1 MKKRCL
7 SILLALCMVI
17 GMVPSLGIPAAA
29 AGTGPMELTKVDDS
43 GSGQG
48 FMYYN
53 FVETTQFVPGTEYAF
68 LDGIYDQTD
77 AVTQLGSGAVLEAT
91 SESNNC
97 TKYIERVYGST
108 TVATYVKVVTKGKG
122 FDNCPKGGLYQVPS
136 TENPTQYRYFCWAGG
151 AKNCGPLYAYTYQT
165 AEITWDNV
173 TVYLNDPGNTN
184 SSNSADYTVDLTY
197 GENKTVTLDSRS
209 YTVQCSGKTATV
221 AITDNDGNTIQGQV
235 TLPGAVIYQPGGL
248 NVSGMPANQGIQLGG
263 SVQVANERPSRTGG
277 YEFQYWEDINGT
289 QYQPGAALNYKQ
301 NGYTLTAVWKDTQA
315 PTFECDPVTVT
326 TGTTGEVV
334 QNSIKA
340 ALKITDNESLTGCTV
355 TVNADDTTAQSR
367 ATKQVPVTVRD
378 AAGNQTTQDVTLNV
392 LPGPL
397 AFTAPSY
404 SGSTLSVTLREP
416 GPDEITE
423 TGIVWGVISSPTT
436 SVNNGKYKTDNP
448 VTMPDTSISTT
459 VELAQGVTYYARA
472 YAVVDGVTYYGP
484 EATVGENIPK
494 YGVFTIQNNG
504 NSTFTVRR
512 TGGTDGEQT
521 VYYRPVNGSAVG
533 GTHFE
538 HQSSTVTIPA
548 GQSSATIT
556 ITEHDVNT
564 PYGMNTA
571 TGYSNASR
579 TYSVEI
585 YRVDG
590 GAVIEGNRDVATRTM
605 TGNTTVDRNNFIEQT
620 QSGDTSEKER
630 GDYDKDGNLGW
641 TDDARGSQQDHISVQ
656 PDDSIRSYVQAVSS
670 EIQFY
675 VTFEAKEEE
684 KGYQAVQIVPGSQTD
699 IGVYP
704 YDSGNDKLKG
714 SYSESTLFGYT
725 GLFEHGGTTN
735 DDSWAS
741 YRFPVNAASGTEIAT
756 TGNSNKSKL
765 TQEKW
770 MGPATKNYIAFPV
783 ATEQVT
789 VSYGACGDD
798 GDTWYTQNVV
808 YHYQFIDNT
817 EPTLLAI
824 GDMGDSTYRVGD
836 SFTVSLIFDEIVDST
851 NSGNLSGSTIST
863 SWGPATYAGGGDTNV
878 LYFTG
883 TVPANA
889 PGTLTVTGINATIK
903 DMAGKAMTVPV
914 NVSTEATVDTRTPSF
929 NLSDGSISGGVGQA
943 TISNANENTT
953 SLRYAWSN
961 STAMPATGWI
971 PLTDTELEQAN
982 TSTGFTAMTRQE
994 SGTWYLHVL
1003 GVCEG
1008 NGALTYKHT
1017 SVNFTTGGSS
1027 GSTELVQPPTISVS
1041 VDNTS
1046 WVKSRTINV
1055 TYANGTAEYRYGDG
1069 QWQTVT
1075 GNSVTVDQN
1084 GTYAFRC
1091 KSNSGEAVTDTAEV
1105 SKIDTTAPTASIG
1118 AMTANKPTQKNSVYH
1133 SITLPVSYTDAQSG
1147 VQTVQYAWSSSLT
1160 APTDGWT
1167 AVGSAAEL
1175 TYDSSENDET
1185 GIYLHLKVTD
1195 KVGNETAVTSPA
1207 YQVISPEGAKAYA
1220 PNVTIDLADP
1230 ILWDGTT
1237 WTNETQTLMW
1247 ELEGAHTDNCV
1258 VTLPDGRTT
1267 TDTSGTILVSNNG
1280 TYTVSVVDNTY
1291 GGSNTASFLIDKID
1305 TTAPTVTHDWTPEGW
1320 QSSEVTVTFTFADQ
1334 GGSGL
1339 DTAKYAVVTDKTVTP
1354 TELAS
1359 FSSNSGGSVTVS
1371 QDGESYIYYEVTDN
1385 TAGTYGDGSPRPANT
1400 TSGFVGPIQINQ
1412 NPPDLT
1418 VIGGDTGAS
1427 SLTLTVTAKHS
1438 SGVTVAHGGNTED
1451 VTGSTY
1457 NVTQPGKYTF
1467 TAISNAGLTTTKEV
1481 QVYSIAFNSDGGS
1494 QVDSQ
1499 LVVKD
1504 GKATQPAAP
1513 QKTGYTFGEWM
1524 NEQTAWEFD
1533 DPVTGDLTLTAKWTL
1548 NTPTATLEANKT
1560 SATYGD
1566 PITLTAKTNYVKG
1579 DDVTVSYAWYKD
1591 GTLLNGET
1599 GDTLTLTNVA
1609 DSGSYKVKI
1618 TAEGDG
1624 QSQTSDSNDVT
1635 VDIAPLKVEL
1645 SWNYTDPIT
1654 YDGQEH
1660 TVTAAVNNTVG
1671 DDTITLDYDGTRE
1684 AVNVGHYEVT
1694 VTGVG
1699 SENYTLEGVT
1709 NTTQAWQIVPAS
1721 GSASVTMA
1729 DWTYGETASRPAPV
1743 SATHGTTNVTYHYTG
1758 TTAGGVQ
1765 YDSPE
1770 IPTDA
1775 GDYTVTATFAATENY
1790 NEVTVQD
1797 TFTIA
1802 PRPVELTWSGKTNI
1816 PYDGQEHTVTPSIGN
1831 LVQGDICDLTCE
1843 ESQKT
1848 NAGTYTAKV
1857 TALSNP
1863 NYTLEGGINTTLEW
1877 QITPIVGTASVTMEG
1892 WTYDGTAKNS
1902 PVPVSETNTGVVT
1915 YHYTGRNGTNYN
1927 SADVPTDAGDY
1938 TVTATFAATT
1948 NYEEARA
1955 QADFTIAKKDV
1966 IAAWLGLDQVYDDTT
1981 RVQVTLSGL
1990 VSGDDVAV
1998 LVDGDEQTAAGSY
2011 PLTAT
2016 LTGADTANYTLKNNK
2031 ATLTIQQKPVIFAV
2045 INNAVQADG
2054 SVKHAEVAAD
2064 DNECTY
2070 TVTYQQNGK
2079 EVASPKEAGSYE
2091 IWVKIT
2097 NPNYRHTDGS
2107 ALMQVGVLTI
2117 TQAPPVVYTVSFAGG
2132 EDVTGTAPAQQ
2143 TATANG
2149 QINLPVNPF
2158 AKEHYRFTGWKA
2170 DSDGKTY
2177 QPGDRFSMPARDV
2190 TFTAQWQEV
2199 FTVSGTIWEK
2209 TDGKDVHAENGV
2221 VSLWLGANKIAE
2233 TKTKEYGTYN
2243 FTNLIPGIYN
2253 LVVTKDVR
2261 TVTSKVELTENKT
2274 CDATLPKGA
2283 TNSIVEVTPGSPDIV
2298 VGNLDTVFK
2307 ETDTT
2312 VYTAADQTTVSEG
2325 GKVEITFTAD
2335 EKQRD
2340 DTAISDDMAMIA
2352 EKADDITVGLV
2363 MDYTLEK
2370 EVFDADGKK
2379 IENDSKK
2386 ISQSNV
2392 LLEVLLPLPTE
2403 LQGKDSYSVYRVHSS
2418 TGDEADKQVQELK
2431 QGENNKNEL
2440 GEYFT
2445 VRSDKTG
2452 LTLYVKC
2459 FSTYAIGYTEFTATP
2474 SGGSSGSSGS
2484 SEPSYPPIIQ
2494 PTEHG
2499 SVTIKPSS
2507 PQKGD
2512 TVTIT
2517 TTPEDGYAVDTVTV
2531 TDPNGQTVEV
2541 TPNDD
2546 GTYTFVQ
2553 PAGKVTITVTF
2564 QQRNETSDCPRDES
2578 CPMAPF
2584 TDADRSVW
2592 YHDGVHYCVEH
2603 GLMAGTSKTTF
2614 SPNSATTRGMIVTI
2628 LWRLEGSPIVSDSID
2643 YNDVPPQ
2650 DWYGEA
2656 VRWADSA
2663 GVATGYGNGTFGPN
2677 DPITREQMATML
2689 WRYAGSPK
2697 VNGSL
2702 SSFVD
2707 GEQTSDW
2714 AQSAMIWVV
2723 DQGLIAGVGND
2734 RLEPRE
2740 QATRAQ
2746 AATILMRFAQDMAQ

>member
-1 MKKRCL
+1 MRKRCL

-17 GMVPSLGIPAAA
+17 GMVPSLEVPAAA
-29 AGTGPMELTKVDDS
+29 AGTGPMELTKVEGS
-43 GSGQG
+43 GYGQG
-48 FMYYN
+48 FIYYN
-53 FVETTQFVPGTEYAF
+53 FVETMQFTPGTEYAF
-68 LDGIYDQTD
+68 LDGVYDQND
-77 AVTQLGSGAVLEAT
+77 AVAQLGSGAVLEAT

-97 TKYIERVYGST
+97 TKYIERVYGDGASHNL
-108 TVATYVKVVTKGKG
+108 ATYVKVVTKGKG
-122 FDNCPKGGLYQVPS
+122 FDNCPKGGLYRVPN
-136 TENPTQYRYFCWAGG
+136 TANPTQYRYFCWAGG
-151 AKNCGPLYAYTYQT
+151 AKDCGPLYAYTYET
-165 AEITWDNV
+165 ATITWENV
-173 TVYLNDPGNTN
+173 TVYLNDPGNTDSN
-184 SSNSADYTVDLTY
+184 NSADYTVALTY
-197 GENKTVTLDSRS
+197 GADQTVTLDSRS

-221 AITDNDGNTIQGQV
+221 AITDNAGNTIQGQV
-235 TLPGAVIYQPGGL
+235 TLPGTVIYQPGGL

-277 YEFQYWEDINGT
+277 YEFQYWEDIDGT
-289 QYQPGAALNYKQ
+289 PYQPGTTLNYKQ

-315 PTFECDPVTVT
+315 PTFECDSVTVT

-340 ALKITDNESLTGCTV
+340 ALKITDNEPLTGCTV
-355 TVNADDTTAQSR
+355 TVNADNTTAQSR
-367 ATKQVPVTVRD
+367 GTKQVPVTVRD

-416 GPDEITE
+416 GPDAITE

-472 YAVVDGVTYYGP
+472 YAVVDNVTYYGP

-521 VYYRPVNGSAVG
+521 VYYRTINGSAVG

-538 HQSSTVTIPA
+538 HQSSTVTIPD
-548 GQSSATIT
+548 GETSATIT

-564 PYGMNTA
+564 PYGTNTA
-571 TGYSNASR
+571 TGYSNANR

-590 GAVIEGNRDVATRTM
+590 GAVIEGNRDAATRTM

-620 QSGDTSEKER
+620 QNGYTGEKER
-630 GDYDKDGNLGW
+630 GDYDDNNKKGW
-641 TDDARGSQQDHISVQ
+641 SSGDQIGSEQDHISVQ
-656 PDDSIRSYVQAVSS
+656 PDASIRSYVQAVSS

-675 VTFEAKEEE
+675 VTFDAKEGES
-684 KGYQAVQIVPGSQTD
+684 GYQAVQIVPGSTTD
-699 IGVYP
+699 TGVYP
-704 YDSGNDKLKG
+704 YDSSGDKLKG
-714 SYSESTLFGYT
+714 SYSESTLVGYT
-725 GLFEHGGTTN
+725 GLFEHGGSDKDT
-735 DDSWAS
+735 SWAS

-756 TGNSNKSKL
+756 TGNSKKSKL

-770 MGPATKNYIAFPV
+770 KGTNNNYIAFP
-783 ATEQVT
+783 ATTDQVT
-789 VSYGACGDD
+789 VSYGACGDNS
-798 GDTWYTQNVV
+798 DTWYTQNVV

-889 PGTLTVTGINATIK
+889 SGTLTVNSINATIK
-903 DMAGKAMTVPV
+903 DMAGNAMTASV
-914 NVSTEATVDTRTPSF
+914 NVSTEATVDTRTPDF
-929 NLSDGSISGGVGQA
+929 TLSDGSISSGVGQA
-943 TISNANENTT
+943 TISNTNENTT
-953 SLRYAWSN
+953 SLRYAWSK

-971 PLTDTELEQAN
+971 PLTDTELEQAQ
-982 TSTGFTAMTRQE
+982 TTGFTAMTRQT
-994 SGTWYLHVL
+994 SGIWYLHVL
-1003 GVCEG
+1003 GVCDG

-1027 GSTELVQPPTISVS
+1027 GSTELVQPPTIRVD
-1041 VDNTS
+1041 VDNTT
-1046 WVKSRTINV
+1046 WATSRTIQV
-1055 TYANGTAEYRYGDG
+1055 DAENGTAEYRYGDG
-1069 QWQTVT
+1069 AWTPVS
-1075 GNSVTVDQN
+1075 GSSVTVNQN
-1084 GTYAFRC
+1084 GTYTFRC
-1091 KSNSGEAVTDTAEV
+1091 VSSSGEAVTDTAEV
-1105 SKIDTTAPTASIG
+1105 SKIDTTAPTASVG
-1118 AMTANKPTQKNSVYH
+1118 AMTANEPTQKNGVYH

-1147 VQTVQYAWSSSLT
+1147 VQTVQYAWSSSESV
-1160 APTDGWT
+1160 PVSGWT
-1167 AVGSAAEL
+1167 AVNSATEL
-1175 TYDSSENDET
+1175 TYTATENFEA

-1195 KVGNETAVTSPA
+1195 KVGNETTVTSPA

-1220 PNVTIDLADP
+1220 PTVTISLASNNGEGFTS
-1230 ILWDGTT
+1230 WDGQS
-1237 WTNETQTLMW
+1237 WTNEAQTLEW
-1247 ELEGAHTDNCV
+1247 KLVGGHTDSCV

-1267 TDTSGTILVSNNG
+1267 TDISGTILVSQND

-1291 GGSNTASFLIDKID
+1291 GGSNSASFTIDKID
-1305 TTAPTVTHDWTPEGW
+1305 TIAPTVTHDPAPDGW
-1320 QSSEVTVTFTFADQ
+1320 QSEDVTISFTFADQ
-1334 GGSGL
+1334 GGSDL

-1371 QDGESYIYYEVTDN
+1371 QDGESYIYYEVTDT

-1400 TSGFVGPIQINQ
+1400 TSGFVGPIQINR

-1418 VIGGDTGAS
+1418 VTGGDIGAA
-1427 SLTLTVTAKHS
+1427 SLTLMVTAENS
-1438 SGVTVAHGGNTED
+1438 SSVTVAHGGKTED

-1457 NVTQPGKYTF
+1457 NVTEPGTYTF
-1467 TAISNAGLTTTKEV
+1467 TAISNAGLKAELPV
-1481 QVYSIAFNSDGGS
+1481 QVYRIIFDSAGGS

-1548 NTPTATLEANKT
+1548 NTPTATLDANKT
-1560 SATYGD
+1560 SATYGE

-1591 GTLLNGET
+1591 NAPLNGET

-1618 TAEGDG
+1618 TAEGGG

-1654 YDGQEH
+1654 YDGQKH
-1660 TVTAAVNNTVG
+1660 TITATVDNQVG
-1671 DDTITLDYDGTRE
+1671 DDTFNLTYTGTRE
-1684 AVNVGHYEVT
+1684 ATDVNDYTVT

-1699 SENYTLEGVT
+1699 NENYTLTGVE
-1709 NTTQAWQIVPAS
+1709 NTKLEWQIIQAS
-1721 GSASVTMA
+1721 GQASVTMA
-1729 DWTYGETASRPAPV
+1729 DWTYGEKAKAPV
-1743 SATHGTTNVTYHYTG
+1743 PASDTHGTTNVTYHYTG

-1775 GDYTVTATFAATENY
+1775 GDYTVTATFASTENY

-1797 TFTIA
+1797 IFTIA
-1802 PRPVELTWSGKTNI
+1802 PRPVELTWSGKTHI
-1816 PYDGQEHTVTPSIGN
+1816 PYDGLEHTVTPSIDN
-1831 LVQGDICDLTCE
+1831 LVQGDACDLTCE
-1843 ESQKT
+1843 AYQKT
-1848 NAGTYTAKV
+1848 DAGTYTAKV

-1877 QITPIVGTASVTMEG
+1877 QITPIAGTASVTMEG
-1892 WTYDGTAKNS
+1892 WTYDGTANHAPS
-1902 PVPVSETNTGVVT
+1902 PVSTTNGTDHVT
-1915 YHYTGRNGTNYN
+1915 YRYTGTTTSGVSYD
-1927 SADVPTDAGDY
+1927 SIEIPTDAGDY

-1948 NYEEARA
+1948 NYEEATA

-1966 IAAWLGLDQVYDDTT
+1966 MVTWSGLTQVYGTSEPV
-1981 RVQVTLSGL
+1981 RAMLSGV

-1998 LVDGDEQTAAGSY
+1998 AVAGAGHTAGSY
-2011 PLTAT
+2011 DLTAT
-2016 LTGADTANYTLKNNK
+2016 LTGDKLANYTLKNGT
-2031 ATLTIQQKPVIFAV
+2031 ATLTIQPKPVIFAV
-2045 INNAVQADG
+2045 TGNVAEADG
-2054 SVKHAEVAAD
+2054 SVKHADVAAD
-2064 DNECTY
+2064 DDKCTSY
-2070 TVTYQQNGK
+2070 TVTYQQNGN

-2091 IWVKIT
+2091 IWVEIT
-2097 NPNYRHTDGS
+2097 DSNYRHTGGS
-2107 ALMQVGVLTI
+2107 DTMQVGTLTI
-2117 TQAPPVVYTVSFAGG
+2117 TQAPPVLYTVTFSGGEGAAGG
-2132 EDVTGTAPAQQ
+2132 MASTEAVGGSVLTLPASGFTKDNVQ
-2143 TATANG
+2143 
-2149 QINLPVNPF
+2149 
-2158 AKEHYRFTGWKA
+2158 FTGWLY
-2170 DSDGKTY
+2170 DGKTY
-2177 QPGDRFSMPARDV
+2177 QPGDRFTMPNRAV

-2199 FTVSGTIWEK
+2199 FQVSGTITEK
-2209 TDGKDVHAENGV
+2209 TEGTDSPVVTGAT
-2221 VSLWLGANKIAE
+2221 VSLWLGANKIDE
-2233 TKTKEYGTYN
+2233 TSTNKDGTYK
-2243 FTNLIPGIYN
+2243 FANLIPGIYN

-2261 TVTSKVELTENKT
+2261 TVTIKVELTENKT

-2298 VGNLDTVFK
+2298 VGNLDTVFHQ
-2307 ETDTT
+2307 EPDDT
-2312 VYTAADQTTVSEG
+2312 VYTQADQTTVIGG
-2325 GKVEITFTAD
+2325 GKVEFTFTAD
-2335 EKQRD
+2335 EKQMSD
-2340 DTAISDDMAMIA
+2340 STISNDMDKIA
-2352 EKADDITVGLV
+2352 EKKDDTVTIGLV
-2363 MDYTLEK
+2363 MDYKLGK
-2370 EVFDADGKK
+2370 EVFNAEGQKIDAA
-2379 IENDSKK
+2379 SKT
-2386 ISQSNV
+2386 ITQSNV
-2392 LLEVLLPLPTE
+2392 LLEILLPLPTE
-2403 LQGKDSYSVYRVHSS
+2403 LQGKDQYSVYRVHK
-2418 TGDEADKQVQELK
+2418 EEVQELTTTP
-2431 QGENNKNEL
+2431 NAL
-2440 GEYFT
+2440 DEYFT
-2445 VRSDKTG
+2445 VSSDKTQ

-2459 FSTYAIGYTEFTATP
+2459 FSTYAIGYTEFTETP
-2474 SGGSSGSSGS
+2474 SGGSSGGS
-2484 SEPSYPPIIQ
+2484 FEPSYPPIIQ

-2499 SVTIKPSS
+2499 SVTISPKT

-2517 TTPEDGYAVDTVTV
+2517 ATPEDSYAVDTVTV

-2541 TPNDD
+2541 TRSDD
-2546 GTYTFVQ
+2546 GTYTFTQ

-2564 QQRNETSDCPRDES
+2564 RQTTDISDCPRDES

-2584 TDADRSVW
+2584 TDVDRSAW

-2614 SPNSATTRGMIVTI
+2614 APNSSTSRGMIATI
-2628 LWRLEGSPIVSDSID
+2628 LWQLEGSPIVSAPMGYD
-2643 YNDVPPQ
+2643 DVKLE

-2656 VRWADSA
+2656 VCWANSA
-2663 GVATGYGNGTFGPN
+2663 GVVTGYGNGTFGPN
-2677 DPITREQMATML
+2677 DPITREQMAAML
-2689 WRYAGSPK
+2689 WRYAGSPD
-2697 VNGSL
+2697 VDGSL

-2707 GEQTSDW
+2707 GEQTSNW
-2714 AQSAMIWVV
+2714 AQSAMIWAV
-2723 DQGLIAGVGND
+2723 DQGLISGVGND
-2734 RLEPRE
+2734 RLDPWG

-2746 AATILMRFAQDMAQ
+2746 AATILMRFAETMAQ